1 MIGMNIRLIV
11 SNSMRNYVQVRSMGD
26 TKEKKQ
32 KLNKSQNL
40 ARLKPAIQSLVFPE
54 GKLIRS
60 LFRHGPSHMIWT
72 DGRVNS
78 YQTY

>member
-1 MIGMNIRLIV
+1 MNIRLIV
-11 SNSMRNYVQVRSMGD
+11 SNSMRNYGQVKDMGD

-32 KLNKSQNL
+32 KLKKSQNL
-40 ARLKPAIQSLVFPE
+40 ARLKPAIQSPAFPE

-78 YQTY
+78 CRTY